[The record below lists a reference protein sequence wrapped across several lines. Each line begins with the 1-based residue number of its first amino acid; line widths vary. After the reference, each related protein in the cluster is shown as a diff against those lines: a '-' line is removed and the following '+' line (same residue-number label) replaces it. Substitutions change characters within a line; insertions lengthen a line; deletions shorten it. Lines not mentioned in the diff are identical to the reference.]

1 VSVEIRLLGR
11 PCAWRDG
18 VKVELRGHK
27 AWLLLATLLLEDAPV
42 GRGRLA
48 RMLFV
53 DAADPAASL
62 RWNLSQLRR
71 HLGIGMDGDPVALEV
86 PPDVSID
93 ADLLLHGD
101 AEDAAVLPCLD
112 EELLA
117 GLRTDAASE
126 HVVWLEDERRRIHQL
141 GVDVRQEA
149 ALTRLGRGDTD
160 AAVALARQVAEASPL
175 DENASALLVRCLRA
189 AGRIADARMV
199 AERAASRLRDE
210 LGVEPTDLLW
220 AAAAAPPGGDR
231 RVTGRGAV
239 IAQLEAGAS
248 AVTAGAAD
256 AGIAALRSAI
266 VAARAIREPTLLA
279 RALVALG
286 SAMIHGVRGADQE
299 GLALLHEAIPL
310 TETIDDGALAVTA
323 RSEIGYV
330 DFLRGRYDRAF
341 HWFDQARLIGD
352 GATTEV
358 GWVDLYAGSSRDD
371 VGASS
376 DAARL
381 LDRALRTAQSARD
394 LRLEAFALTMLGRH
408 HLMQDDLDESERT
421 LDTALQIVNSL
432 DWTAFR
438 SFPEAILSDVVR
450 RRGDLGRARG
460 LAEHAFVLGE
470 QVGDPCWESA
480 ALRSLGLVTV
490 DAGDV
495 GQGVALL
502 RDAPAQCRRLPDTY
516 RWIELWGLDALVDV
530 ARHQGLRQAHAW
542 AEQLGSQASAHGMR
556 PFAQR
561 ARRPSA
567 V

>member
-1 VSVEIRLLGR
+1 MSVEIRLLGR

-18 VKVELRGHK
+18 VKIELRGHK

-42 GRGRLA
+42 GRDRLA

-71 HLGIGMDGDPVALEV
+71 HLGIDLDGDPVAIEF

-93 ADLLLHGD
+93 VDLLLHGD
-101 AEDAAVLPCLD
+101 AEDAAGLPGLD

-117 GLRTDAASE
+117 GLRTDASSE
-126 HVVWLEDERRRIHQL
+126 HVVWLEDERRHIHRL
-141 GVDVRQEA
+141 GIDVRQEA

-160 AAVALARQVAEASPL
+160 GAAALARQVAEASPL

-189 AGRIADARMV
+189 AGHLADARTV
-199 AERAASRLRDE
+199 AEQAATRLRDE
-210 LGVEPTDLLW
+210 LGIQPTDLLW

-256 AGIAALRSAI
+256 TGIAALRSAV
-266 VAARAIREPTLLA
+266 VAARAVREPALLA

-299 GLALLHEAIPL
+299 GLALLHEAVPL
-310 TETIDDGALAVTA
+310 VEATDDRALAVTA
-323 RSEIGYV
+323 RREIGYV
-330 DFLRGRYDRAF
+330 DFLRGRYDRAL

-358 GWVDLYAGSSRDD
+358 GWVDMYAGSSRDD
-371 VGASS
+371 VGAGS

-381 LDRALRTAQSARD
+381 LDRALQTGQSGQD

-408 HLMQDDLDESERT
+408 HLMVDDLDESERA
-421 LDTALQIVNSL
+421 LDTASQIVSSL
-432 DWTAFR
+432 NWTAFR
-438 SFPEAILSDVVR
+438 AFPEAMLSDVVR
-450 RRGDLGRARG
+450 RRGDLGRARK
-460 LAEHAFVLGE
+460 LAEHAFVLSE

-490 DAGDV
+490 DEGDV
-495 GQGVALL
+495 GRGVALL
-502 RDAPAQCRRLPDTY
+502 RDAPVQCRRLPDTY

-530 ARHQGLRQAHAW
+530 ALHQGLRQAHAW
-542 AEQLGSQASAHGMR
+542 AEQLESQASAHGMR

-561 ARRPSA
+561 ARRAST